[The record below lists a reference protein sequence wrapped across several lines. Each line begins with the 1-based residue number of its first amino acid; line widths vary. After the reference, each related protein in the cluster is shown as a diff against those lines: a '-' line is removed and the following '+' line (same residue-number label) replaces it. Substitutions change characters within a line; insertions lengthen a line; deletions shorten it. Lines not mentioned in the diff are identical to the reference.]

1 MAGDTLL
8 ISVDARGNAVAELKR
23 VQKNMRANEAQLRRL
38 TGEGE
43 RSARVF
49 DRQRRA
55 LTRLGGSISRAVK
68 SIGQLGIGVLA
79 IGAAAR
85 GFKQFAVAGEKAA
98 NVGLRFSQAFGD
110 HAQVLGDAQ
119 RATAGLVEATELQV
133 VMNRFAR
140 LGVSVQDTTRLLHL
154 ATKASIDQGRG
165 VLDVARVIESSLKG
179 RTTGLVDIGVNLD
192 KITGLTQAYA
202 EQTGVAVSELDEM
215 DRRLKVALPAALQ
228 ALGEQFEGVDLASFR
243 LDAQQTTTA
252 LGDMMSDLSIWASE
266 GFMLTVDLIDDAM
279 SALRDDTDDMASSL
293 AGLQRT
299 VDLVAA
305 SAQGVGTGIGVQ
317 LLAKQSEAARELGAA
332 LAAMPEHMRLAKW
345 RELRGQVADIPPHL
359 RRMIEGMIGVGRASR
374 RAADD
379 AGAVALAVEAVT
391 ETFDRAAQGTIFDQI
406 WGVPF
411 APGLAAPAE
420 PKPKAPG
427 SGRAGA
433 EAALAAARHQLA
445 VMRATDPLDLARV
458 EHAQQVAASEA
469 KIAKLRATGARRATL
484 AALRE
489 AEALRLREAW
499 LGTALDIA
507 AARGDGAHAA
517 AVALASARGEV
528 QTIAALGE
536 VRRAAMGA
544 IDPLQRAQLAL
555 REAEIDA
562 AHQLRQLSEDEN
574 AALVERARIME
585 QLADAQAAYASESER
600 IERANTVQHFTDV
613 SRVMDGVAA
622 QMSTLGSEL
631 APVTRAV
638 SQSAQAWGGYAEGQV
653 GVGEAAAA
661 TAGAIGVASQS
672 FIADERAKAAIA
684 MAMEI
689 AHSAAA
695 FAGFNYVQ
703 GAAHLAS
710 AALFG
715 AVAAGAGSTSAAG
728 AGGGASAAATSSATA
743 SAGGGG
749 AEGGFD
755 TSGSRTVIVQFSSGV
770 VLGRPQAVAAAVQ
783 QAAHSSRGTGA
794 APGW

>member
-1 MAGDTLL
+1 
-8 ISVDARGNAVAELKR
+8 
-23 VQKNMRANEAQLRRL
+23 
-38 TGEGE
+38 
-43 RSARVF
+43 
-49 DRQRRA
+49 
-55 LTRLGGSISRAVK
+55 
-68 SIGQLGIGVLA
+68 
-79 IGAAAR
+79 
-85 GFKQFAVAGEKAA
+85 
-98 NVGLRFSQAFGD
+98 
-110 HAQVLGDAQ
+110 
-119 RATAGLVEATELQV
+119 
-133 VMNRFAR
+133 
-140 LGVSVQDTTRLLHL
+140 
-154 ATKASIDQGRG
+154 
-165 VLDVARVIESSLKG
+165 
-179 RTTGLVDIGVNLD
+179 
-192 KITGLTQAYA
+192 
-202 EQTGVAVSELDEM
+202 
-215 DRRLKVALPAALQ
+215 
-228 ALGEQFEGVDLASFR
+228 
-243 LDAQQTTTA
+243 
-252 LGDMMSDLSIWASE
+252 
-266 GFMLTVDLIDDAM
+266 
-279 SALRDDTDDMASSL
+279 
-293 AGLQRT
+293 
-299 VDLVAA
+299 
-305 SAQGVGTGIGVQ
+305 
-317 LLAKQSEAARELGAA
+317 
-332 LAAMPEHMRLAKW
+332 
-345 RELRGQVADIPPHL
+345 
-359 RRMIEGMIGVGRASR
+359 
-374 RAADD
+374 
-379 AGAVALAVEAVT
+379 
-391 ETFDRAAQGTIFDQI
+391 
-406 WGVPF
+406 
-411 APGLAAPAE
+411 
-420 PKPKAPG
+420 
-427 SGRAGA
+427 
-433 EAALAAARHQLA
+433 
-445 VMRATDPLDLARV
+445 
-458 EHAQQVAASEA
+458 
-469 KIAKLRATGARRATL
+469 
-484 AALRE
+484 
-489 AEALRLREAW
+489 
-499 LGTALDIA
+499 
-507 AARGDGAHAA
+507 
-517 AVALASARGEV
+517 V

-638 SQSAQAWGGYAEGQV
+638 SQSAQVWGGYAEGQV

-695 FAGFNYVQ
+695 FASFNYIK